1 MSGQDWEFDEIQAE
15 AASECR
21 CCMSALFDGPL
32 SGKCMRCGHEK
43 PYHQMTEAESRVL
56 AEWLA
61 TDDGKRAKL
70 GRRKEQMARLVE
82 LGAPAVILAS
92 QEEII
97 RKSEGELGRE
107 PGRVWIC
114 NEPTHGHLV
123 VWDERFREYR
133 CTGCG
138 HRVGKTQ
145 EDSPRATRYKW
156 PWLWLPE
163 LRNRE
168 WAMVQPGAIPP
179 WFESGASD
187 SS

>member
-1 MSGQDWEFDEIQAE
+1 MSSQWEFDEAQAE
-15 AASECR
+15 AAEQCR
-21 CCMSALFDGPL
+21 CCQNALFDGPVD
-32 SGKCMRCGHEK
+32 GRCMRCGHER
-43 PYHQMTEAESRVL
+43 PYHQMTSAESKAL
-56 AEWLA
+56 AEWLE
-61 TDDGKRAKL
+61 TGDGKRARL
-70 GRRKEQMARLVE
+70 RRRKEQMGRLVE

-92 QEEII
+92 QEQMI
-97 RKSEGELGRE
+97 RQMEGVLGYS
-107 PGRVWIC
+107 GRRAWVC

-138 HRVGKTQ
+138 HRIGKTQ

-179 WFESGASD
+179 WFESGAPD
-187 SS
+187 S

>member
-1 MSGQDWEFDEIQAE
+1 
-15 AASECR
+15 
-21 CCMSALFDGPL
+21 
-32 SGKCMRCGHEK
+32 
-43 PYHQMTEAESRVL
+43 
-56 AEWLA
+56 
-61 TDDGKRAKL
+61 
-70 GRRKEQMARLVE
+70 
-82 LGAPAVILAS
+82 
-92 QEEII
+92 
-97 RKSEGELGRE
+97 
-107 PGRVWIC
+107 
-114 NEPTHGHLV
+114 
-123 VWDERFREYR
+123 VWDERFGEYR